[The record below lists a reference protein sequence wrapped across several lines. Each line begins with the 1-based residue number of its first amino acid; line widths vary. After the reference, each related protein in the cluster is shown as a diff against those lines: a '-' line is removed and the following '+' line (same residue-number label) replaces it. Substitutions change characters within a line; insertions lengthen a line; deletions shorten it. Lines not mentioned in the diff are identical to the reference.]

1 MFTEEQRGTKMKNG
15 SVYGENNF
23 NKVASVQKY
32 TSNDPRIDL
41 LFTGRSRYKN
51 LAAMVPYFV
60 QYDRKG

>member
-1 MFTEEQRGTKMKNG
+1 MKNG

-41 LFTGRSRYKN
+41 LFTGRSRYK
-51 LAAMVPYFV
+51 MVPHFV
-60 QYDRKG
+60 QYDRKGWTPDQDLVG